1 MNKLLLVETTSRASN
16 SCHDLNHTSTIWDN
30 FKKQKKKG
38 SSLALEVLCKQLHY
52 LSQRGSLKRSKT
64 WPLARP
70 LLPIWCSLFA
80 NYLRELTLYSCNN
93 FRNAIERER
102 RRGKDMPQSLLDL
115 PRAASDE
122 WTTAATRRRTRRR
135 ATTTT
140 TIIIR
145 TIRITMDVRCVEQ
158 CPGWGW
164 LYF

>member
-1 MNKLLLVETTSRASN
+1 MNTLLLVETTSRASN
-16 SCHDLNHTSTIWDN
+16 SCHDHNHTSTIWDN

-102 RRGKDMPQSLLDL
+102 EG
-115 PRAASDE
+115 E
-122 WTTAATRRRTRRR
+122 GRTCLNPFSTCLERQVMNGRQQQQQQQEE
-135 ATTTT
+135 AEEEEE
-140 TIIIR
+140 I
-145 TIRITMDVRCVEQ
+145 Q
-158 CPGWGW
+158 QQ
-164 LYF
+164 LQ